1 MIFPVMDTWADVTY
15 SRLVVPEGGGL
26 YSDPSS
32 EIVRSSDDR
41 PKLHYH
47 RSGMTSVQPSK
58 KTGGQDRKVARLPSI
73 DMVDRVQIFSAMMKL
88 PVRLPAASDAGIGI
102 YVMGDL
108 MIAQSLGVSGAV
120 SYTHLTLPTI
130 LRV

>member
-1 MIFPVMDTWADVTY
+1 MSQLSPSNSGIIMPGKKFPGGRSVPVFLREAGSTEVKKIFTISILKKDGGIMIFPVMDTWADVTY

-58 KTGGQDRKVARLPSI
+58 KTGGQDRNCL
-73 DMVDRVQIFSAMMKL
+73 L
-88 PVRLPAASDAGIGI
+88 YTSDAA
-102 YVMGDL
+102 DE
-108 MIAQSLGVSGAV
+108 
-120 SYTHLTLPTI
+120 
-130 LRV
+130 